1 MARALRCLPP
11 TSIKED
17 ITMKTCFSTII
28 LFFICT
34 GITVSALADKGPVVA
49 KLNGEPVH
57 LQDVIGWKTVD
68 RDNLEIINKIT
79 QNYIAI
85 ELMYQD
91 AKDQGLDQDEA
102 FKTELQQ
109 KIKAAK
115 AGEVRTLA
123 TIYQKS
129 NKALAAALN
138 IGSIPEADLDAF
150 FTSLHGD
157 AGSVDQAARDRLR
170 QTLTQQRYHIVYSN
184 WCRSIIEAIPIAIND
199 QTIPLETV
207 LSDHEAYLTKNPKNG
222 GLIAALACWLA
233 GVPSAGEKPLED
245 EELEAAKQKI
255 RALTLT
261 VGKHA
266 FKLGDPEAGR
276 LADSMIGPSSAYA
289 FPGLMLHIIAAK
301 ARQDGLVDELADHNV
316 EIMKS
321 ALTNYM
327 LRVNGITE
335 GDQVEVGDEEFKS
348 ACENSKKSMWDSL
361 VKNGDEERAKEI
373 IIRQLTSEKIEIS
386 HQTYIDSLL
395 DNADIE
401 YLP

>member
-1 MARALRCLPP
+1 
-11 TSIKED
+11 
-17 ITMKTCFSTII
+17 MKTCFSTII
-28 LFFICT
+28 LFFVCT
-34 GITVSALADKGPVVA
+34 GITVSALADKGRVVA

-57 LQDVIGWKTVD
+57 LQDVIGWKLVE
-68 RDNLEIINKIT
+68 RDNPETINQIT
-79 QNYIAI
+79 QHYIFI

-109 KIKAAK
+109 KIEAAK
-115 AGEVRTLA
+115 AEEVRTLA
-123 TIYQKS
+123 SIYQKR
-129 NKALAAALN
+129 NKAIAAAKN
-138 IGSIPEADLDAF
+138 MDGIPEADLDAF

-157 AGSVDQAARDRLR
+157 AGSVDQAAKDKLR
-170 QTLTQQRYHIVYSN
+170 QTLTQQRYRIVYSN
-184 WCRSIIEAIPIAIND
+184 WSKSIIEAIPIAING
-199 QTIPLETV
+199 QTIPLETL
-207 LSDHEAYLTKNPKNG
+207 LSDLEASLSKNPKDG
-222 GLIAALACWLA
+222 GLIAALACWIA
-233 GVPSAGEKPLED
+233 GVPSAEEKPLEG

-261 VGKHA
+261 VDKHA

-276 LADSMIGPSSAYA
+276 LADSMIGPSSVYA
-289 FPGLMLHIIAAK
+289 FQGLMLHIIAAK

-321 ALTNYM
+321 ALAEYM
-327 LRVNGITE
+327 LRVNGITD

-348 ACENSKKSMWDSL
+348 ACENSKKSMWDSM
-361 VKNGDEERAKEI
+361 VKNGGEERAKEI
-373 IIRQLTSEKIEIS
+373 IIQQLTREKIAMS
-386 HQTYIDSLL
+386 RQTYIDSLL